1 MYPVASVMHDKSFM
15 LFLEL
20 RRLSWSSRAPPFNDG
35 MYLYGNK
42 VIVLKCD
49 EIIHEE
55 LGMFR
60 MERTIILR
68 ECRYYSHLFVES
80 YFCALQFRLDQFND

>member
-1 MYPVASVMHDKSFM
+1 MKSGPH
-15 LFLEL
+15 
-20 RRLSWSSRAPPFNDG
+20 WSHETN
-35 MYLYGNK
+35 LYGNK